1 MVEMADLAV
10 AEQTVDLLA
19 DLEILPQR
27 LHPKAVTAAMDLVCK
42 AAAAAALRR
51 SEVILLQGLPAM
63 VGLGQHLL
71 FLDHQ

>member
-1 MVEMADLAV
+1 MVGMEALAV
-10 AEQTVDLLA
+10 VGQIHQLLA
-19 DLEILPQR
+19 DLGILLQR

-63 VGLGQHLL
+63 VGLGQHLQL
-71 FLDHQ
+71 QDRQ